1 MTQDNSYC
9 TGVVYFVGSV
19 LGTTVAGTSTFGN
32 LSSQFYGP
40 TSIFVDSIGSIYIT
54 DSLNYRV
61 QKWIPGQLN
70 GTTVA
75 GGQGM
80 GTTLNKLGVCYGVF
94 VDFQFNI
101 YISDYSYH
109 RVVMWTAGNTTI
121 GRLVCNERLLCM
133 FHCLYSDSGGRYY
146 QRGKHWSNLPLLS
159 PRYLR

>member
-1 MTQDNSYC
+1 MTHDKSYR
-9 TGVVYFVGSV
+9 TGVVDIVGSP
-19 LGTTVAGTSTFGN
+19 LGTTVAGVTSSAGN
-32 LSSQFYGP
+32 SSSKLYSP

-61 QKWIPGQLN
+61 QKWIPGQSN

-94 VDFQFNI
+94 VDYQFNI

-121 GRLVCNERLLCM
+121 GRLVCIESLLCV
-133 FHCLYSDSGGRYY
+133 FHCLYSDLGGRYY
-146 QRGKHWSNLPLLS
+146 
-159 PRYLR
+159 

>member
-1 MTQDNSYC
+1 MTRDNSYH
-9 TGVVYFVGSV
+9 TSVVYIVGSV
-19 LGTTVAGTSTFGN
+19 LGTTVAGVTSTAGS
-32 LSSQFYGP
+32 LPSQFNGP

-61 QKWIPGQLN
+61 QKWIPGQMN

-80 GTTLNKLGVCYGVF
+80 GTTLNKLGVCYGVV

-121 GRLVCNERLLCM
+121 GRLVCIKRLLRI
-133 FHCLYSDSGGRYY
+133 FNSLYLDSGGRYY
-146 QRGKHWSNLPLLS
+146 
-159 PRYLR
+159 